1 MILINLEI
9 QLNQLLQNNLLILSK
24 EKYTFNQIRFTADV
38 KNIDHFAILDRAF
51 KLKMLDVDE
60 TEKNML
66 FNFINSIKGKS
77 KFIKSQLYQDV
88 FADFL
93 IENNYD
99 KTFLEFGATD
109 GIDLSNTHFLENY
122 SKWKGVLGEPDP
134 QWHEQLKKNRPDSKI
149 ITKCIWKKTGET
161 LDFLSSDN
169 GVLSTINS
177 FRYSDKDSM
186 SENSKLR
193 NNKFKNFK
201 IESISLNDLIRDEFN
216 DMAPSYISVDTE
228 GSEFEILK
236 NFDFKRFKPILFT
249 VEHNY
254 TINQKKIDDLMSINN
269 YVRIFRKITSF
280 DAWYVLKEALDT
292 K

>member
-1 MILINLEI
+1 M
-9 QLNQLLQNNLLILSK
+9 SK
-24 EKYTFNQIRFTADV
+24 EKYTFNRIRFTACV

-51 KLKMLDVDE
+51 KLNMLDVDE

-66 FNFINSIKGKS
+66 FNFINSTQGKS

-93 IENNYD
+93 IQNNYN

-134 QWHEQLKKNRPDSKI
+134 QWHERLKKNRPDSKI

-161 LDFLSSDN
+161 LDFLSSEN

-216 DMAPSYISVDTE
+216 DIAPSYISVDTE

-236 NFDFKRFKPILFT
+236 NFDFKKYQPIFFT

-254 TINQKKIDDLMSINN
+254 TSNQKSIDELMIANN

-280 DAWYVLKEALDT
+280 DAWYVLKDALDN